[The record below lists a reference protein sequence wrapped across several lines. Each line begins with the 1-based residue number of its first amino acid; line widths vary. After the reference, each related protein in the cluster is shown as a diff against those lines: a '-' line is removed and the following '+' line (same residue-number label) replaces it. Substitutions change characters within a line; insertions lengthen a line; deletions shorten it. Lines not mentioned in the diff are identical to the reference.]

1 MSCVVMKWDRR
12 PGILS
17 TKTGDGAICNAY
29 QLHVADDIVAWGGE
43 HRLELARFQAHPL
56 FYITP

>member
-1 MSCVVMKWDRR
+1 MKWDRR